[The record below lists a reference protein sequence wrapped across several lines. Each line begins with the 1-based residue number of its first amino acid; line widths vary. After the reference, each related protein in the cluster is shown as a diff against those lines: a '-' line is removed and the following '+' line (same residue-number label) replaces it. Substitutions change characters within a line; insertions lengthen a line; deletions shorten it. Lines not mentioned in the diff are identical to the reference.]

1 MAKNLNSVSFIV
13 LLLVLLVASTG
24 MNLFSNLYYTLCV
37 YVYAKKLHLHNNLL
51 LMNLLKCQN
60 VEILKSDAA
69 CFTFLGE
76 CGPEPFTGSNA
87 DCLACCV
94 ALYKS
99 PPVCAGRVEGVPAHC
114 HCYKS

>member
-13 LLLVLLVASTG
+13 LLLVLLVAST
-24 MNLFSNLYYTLCV
+24 
-37 YVYAKKLHLHNNLL
+37 
-51 LMNLLKCQN
+51 
-60 VEILKSDAA
+60 EILKSDAA

>member
-1 MAKNLNSVSFIV
+1 MPTPGSDIKGNMVIDSGTTVT
-13 LLLVLLVASTG
+13 LLPGKYYFQIESAVAS
-24 MNLFSNLYYTLCV
+24 LIDAERS
-37 YVYAKKLHLHNNLL
+37 KDERI
-51 LMNLLKCQN
+51 
-60 VEILKSDAA
+60 EILKSDAA

>member
-1 MAKNLNSVSFIV
+1 MAKNLNSVSFTI
-13 LLLVLLVASTG
+13 LLLVLLMAST
-24 MNLFSNLYYTLCV
+24 
-37 YVYAKKLHLHNNLL
+37 
-51 LMNLLKCQN
+51 
-60 VEILKSDAA
+60 EILESDAA

-99 PPVCAGRVEGVPAHC
+99 PPVCAGRVEGNPAHC

>member
-1 MAKNLNSVSFIV
+1 MAKNLNSVSFTV
-13 LLLVLLVASTG
+13 LLLVLLVAS
-24 MNLFSNLYYTLCV
+24 
-37 YVYAKKLHLHNNLL
+37 
-51 LMNLLKCQN
+51 
-60 VEILKSDAA
+60 
-69 CFTFLGE
+69 
-76 CGPEPFTGSNA
+76 TGSNA